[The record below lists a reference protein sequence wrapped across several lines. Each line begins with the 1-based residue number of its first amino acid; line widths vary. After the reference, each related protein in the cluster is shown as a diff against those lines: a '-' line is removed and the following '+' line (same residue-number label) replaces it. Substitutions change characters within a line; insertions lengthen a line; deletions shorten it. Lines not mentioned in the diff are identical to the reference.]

1 MHQHLEA
8 LRKFVFA
15 IHPLAEDEWL
25 AFAAGWQ
32 EVRYKRKAMLTAS
45 GEIERRLYFVLEGA
59 QRAFYVGEGQQEATI
74 VLTYPNSF
82 SGVAD
87 SFLMQKPS
95 NYFLETLTASHFL
108 ETSYAHIQQL
118 MNRFHN
124 IERLIR
130 IAASAA
136 LMGALERQIELTCFS
151 AEQKFSTLMR
161 RSPHVLNIIPHK
173 YLASYLGMDASTFS
187 KLLATV
193 RI

>member
-1 MHQHLEA
+1 MQQHHDA

-25 AFAAGWQ
+25 AFVDGWQ

-45 GEIERRLYFVLEGA
+45 GEIERRLYFVLEGV

-74 VLTYPNSF
+74 VFTYPHSF

-151 AEQKFSTLMR
+151 AEQKFSALMK
-161 RSPHVLNIIPHK
+161 RSPHVLNLIPHK